1 MKDGASIQLH
11 DLNCEA
17 QFSIALYDS
26 TWHQGVIGIIASRIK
41 DKYHRPVIVFA
52 KSEEG
57 ILKGSGRS
65 IQSLHLRDALDL
77 ISKKDPSILITFGGH
92 AMAAGLTLARDRLDT
107 TCLGNAIALPHA
119 RTEHV
124 RQIVLAV
131 GRSHAGIP
139 FDANGEIVKLFF
151 VLGTPKSKPGDYLA
165 VVSALCKLL
174 RDSADRATFLAAETP
189 EAFIAALAAVEK
201 KLGL

>member
-1 MKDGASIQLH
+1 MAGKITSLLAPSR
-11 DLNCEA
+11 
-17 QFSIALYDS
+17 IALHVHS
-26 TWHQGVIGIIASRIK
+26 TKRTAALNEVAHLLDGHPDV
-41 DKYHRPVIVFA
+41 VNFA
-52 KSEEG
+52 GFYEE
-57 ILKGSGRS
+57 L
-65 IQSLHLRDALDL
+65 
-77 ISKKDPSILITFGGH
+77 
-92 AMAAGLTLARDRLDT
+92 LARDRLDT

-124 RQIVLAV
+124 KQIVLAV
-131 GRSHAGIP
+131 GRSNAGIP

-189 EAFIAALAAVEK
+189 EAFIAASPRSRKARVVVRPASRSQPTASSFCANFSRHSRLLWPSPSASTTVHPDDP
-201 KLGL
+201 LLHLQ

>member
-1 MKDGASIQLH
+1 MK
-11 DLNCEA
+11 
-17 QFSIALYDS
+17 
-26 TWHQGVIGIIASRIK
+26 
-41 DKYHRPVIVFA
+41 
-52 KSEEG
+52 
-57 ILKGSGRS
+57 
-65 IQSLHLRDALDL
+65 
-77 ISKKDPSILITFGGH
+77 
-92 AMAAGLTLARDRLDT
+92 
-107 TCLGNAIALPHA
+107 
-119 RTEHV
+119 
-124 RQIVLAV
+124 QIVLAV
-131 GRSHAGIP
+131 GRSHTGIP